1 MTKPKDSQEI
11 QLALHDKT
19 GALLMIDKKERRL
32 VKELLVITLKSKNSR
47 EWIVKKMGAEYIK
60 VAEKLLKSMGG
71 HL

>member
-1 MTKPKDSQEI
+1 MSAQKDSKEI

-32 VKELLVITLKSKNSR
+32 VKELLAITLKSKSSR
-47 EWIVKKMGAEYIK
+47 EWIVKKMGSEYIAI
-60 VAEKLLKSMGG
+60 AEKLLKSMGG

>member
-1 MTKPKDSQEI
+1 MTKGKDTKEV

-32 VKELLVITLKSKNSR
+32 VKELLAITLKSKSSR
-47 EWIVKKMGAEYIK
+47 EWIVKKMGSEYVEI
-60 VAEKLLKSMGG
+60 AEKLLKSMGG